1 MEDFS
6 EVFEEPEGG
15 KLKPMKGGK
24 MKIHMKPGPKKVTH
38 IFTAR
43 KCPYAFEGQAKAELD
58 ESEALGIIE
67 KVEGTTEWCS
77 PAQFVRKPNGK
88 CRSVVDQSG
97 LNNYVQRPVHPFPA
111 AKDIIA
117 TIPNGSNRF
126 AVFDCLKGYWQ
137 IELDEKSRRFTTFL
151 TEFGRYEYLRAP
163 MGLCSSGDEFCRRT
177 DEALGN
183 ITGVK
188 KLVDDILIFA
198 PDDDTLLKRI
208 KN

>member
-1 MEDFS
+1 MRPHNGPHEFQSNLKEVNNRISHADSCGHTMAPHESHSNPTVNRISHAGSCGHTMAPHEPHSNPKVRIEKAMEDFP

-43 KCPYAFEGQAKAELD
+43 KCPYAFKGQAKAELD

-88 CRSVVDQSG
+88 CRSVVDLSG

-126 AVFDCLKGYWQ
+126 AVFDCLKG
-137 IELDEKSRRFTTFL
+137 KS
-151 TEFGRYEYLRAP
+151 
-163 MGLCSSGDEFCRRT
+163 
-177 DEALGN
+177 N
-183 ITGVK
+183 
-188 KLVDDILIFA
+188 
-198 PDDDTLLKRI
+198 
-208 KN
+208 